1 MNEQSSGLQ
10 AQNIQA
16 GAGMLR
22 RFGPLYWLSGMAF
35 WFRRLRMDNASV
47 ENIRKAHSNGP
58 VVYVMYTKSRLD
70 WIAFNLVD

>member
-1 MNEQSSGLQ
+1 
-10 AQNIQA
+10 
-16 GAGMLR
+16 
-22 RFGPLYWLSGMAF
+22 MAF

-70 WIAFNLVD
+70 WIAFNQDFESAPAASGSVYRRFKCHLGSAAS